1 MPTANECRQ
10 YAQDCLLLAT
20 TAADFYAQDALV
32 RLAADYEKM
41 ADARQQRTIN
51 PEHRKPPD

>member
-10 YAQDCLLLAT
+10 YAQDWLLLAT
-20 TAADFYAQDALV
+20 TAIDFYAQDALI

-41 ADARQQRTIN
+41 AEGLQQRTVN
-51 PEHRKPPD
+51 RGYDHPPD